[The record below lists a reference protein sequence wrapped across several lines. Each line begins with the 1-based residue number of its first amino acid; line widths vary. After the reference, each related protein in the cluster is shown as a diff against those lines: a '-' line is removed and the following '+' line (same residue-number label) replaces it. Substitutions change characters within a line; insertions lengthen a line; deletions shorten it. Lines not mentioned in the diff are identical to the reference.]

1 MNSMTD
7 NAVTE
12 ASIADLLQQ
21 NPEFFERHAEM
32 LRDKIKALEHRII
45 EMMRNGRENAAIV
58 NIRIVGP
65 ARGGID

>member
-1 MNSMTD
+1 MNSMAD
-7 NAVTE
+7 NAVAE

-32 LRDKIKALEHRII
+32 LR
-45 EMMRNGRENAAIV
+45 NGSENATIA

-65 ARGGID
+65 ARGGDCLMRRPKC